1 MSMSQAEVYLFEEAA
16 NMNLTKFE
24 LGGKGYGLV
33 EMTKLGLP
41 VPPGIVIT
49 TRMCNEYFKR
59 GKKLWPELQNAITE
73 KVKLLEKKVG
83 KKFNDK
89 ENPLLVSVR
98 SGAPYSMPG
107 MMDTVLNLGIND
119 TVVDVIARKFRDE
132 RFAYDTYR
140 RFIQMFGKIVMKV
153 PGELFDKELEKL
165 KEELKVKSDI
175 EVTAEGWKELV
186 KRYKKV
192 IKDST
197 GKDLPQDP
205 WEQLLMA
212 VGAVFES
219 WWNPRAIEYRKI
231 YKISDELGTAV
242 NIVMMVFGNMDDR
255 SGTGVAFTRNPSTGE
270 KKLYGEFLFKAQG
283 EDVVAGIRTPMPV
296 EKLKEVMPD
305 VYRQLE
311 DIANKLE
318 QYFKDMQD
326 IEFTVESGK
335 LYMLQ
340 TRNAKRT
347 AAAAVKVAVDMVNEG
362 LISREEAV
370 LRVEPNQLQTLLYKQ
385 IDPNVKATPIAKG
398 LPASPGAAVGK
409 VVFTNEGAQE
419 MRKKGESVILVRPET
434 TPEDIVGIA
443 ESNGVLTSRGGM
455 TSHAA
460 VVTRGMGKPCVV
472 GAETIKINLEGRYFE
487 AGGQRV
493 REGDIITID
502 GTTGSVYIGELPLVE
517 PKLSGDVNTILEW
530 ADSFRRLRVR
540 ANADTPEMAAKARE
554 NKAEGIGLARTERM
568 FNAPDR
574 LALVQKMIL
583 ANTVEERKK
592 YLDQIKPLQKNDFK
606 MLFKIMKGLP
616 VTIRLLDLPL
626 HEFLPKLEEIL
637 PEVTELRITG
647 RDKKLLEEKERVL
660 RRVLELKEYNPM
672 MGQRGVRLA
681 LMYPEIYEMQV
692 AAIFEAAIEV
702 LNEEG
707 EAPIVEVMISQVA
720 EAEELRRAREIVTRV
735 AEETMNR
742 YGKRIK
748 YKVGTMIET
757 PRAALTA
764 SKLAKHADFFSFG
777 TNDLT
782 QATFAFS
789 RDDVEAKFMPY
800 YLDNKILPS
809 DPFSTLDP
817 DGVGRL
823 VEMGSREG
831 KQSNPELEVGVC
843 GEAGGDPD
851 SIEIFNRYDI
861 DYVSASPY
869 RIPIARLAAAQ
880 AELKK
885 KLSATTTA

>member
-1 MSMSQAEVYLFEEAA
+1 MSNVEVYLFEEAA
-16 NMNLTKFE
+16 PLNLTKFE

-41 VPPGIVIT
+41 VPPGVVIT

-59 GKKLWPELQNAITE
+59 GKTLWPELQDAITQ
-73 KVKLLEKKVG
+73 KVKILENKVG
-83 KKFNDK
+83 KHFNDK
-89 ENPLLVSVR
+89 NNPLLVSVR

-119 TVVDVIARKFRDE
+119 MVVDVVAKKFGDE

-140 RFIQMFGKIVMKV
+140 RFIQLFGKIVMRV
-153 PGELFDKELEKL
+153 PGELFDRELEKL
-165 KEELKVKSDI
+165 KDELKVKNDI
-175 EVTAEGWKELV
+175 EVSANGWKELV
-186 KRYKKV
+186 KRYKKI

-205 WEQLLMA
+205 WEQLFMA

-219 WWNPRAIEYRKI
+219 WWNQRAIEYRKI
-231 YKISDELGTAV
+231 YKIPDELGTAV

-255 SGTGVAFTRNPSTGE
+255 SGTGVAFTRDPSTGE
-270 KKLYGEFLFKAQG
+270 KKLYGEFLLKAQG
-283 EDVVAGIRTPMPV
+283 EDVVAGIRTPVPV
-296 EKLKEVMPD
+296 EKLRDIMPEA
-305 VYRQLE
+305 YRQLE
-311 DIANKLE
+311 DISRKLE
-318 QYFKDMQD
+318 QYFKDIQD

-347 AAAAVKVAVDMVNEG
+347 AAAAVKAAIDMVNEG
-362 LISREEAV
+362 LISREDAV
-370 LRVEPNQLQTLLYKQ
+370 LRIEPNQIQTLLYKQ
-385 IDPNVKATPIAKG
+385 IDPNLKTSPIAKG

-409 VVFTNEGAQE
+409 VIFTNERAQE
-419 MRKKGESVILVRPET
+419 LKKNGEKVVLVRPET
-434 TPEDIVGIA
+434 TPEDIAGIA
-443 ESNGVLTSRGGM
+443 AADGVLTSRGGM

-460 VVTRGMGKPCVV
+460 VVTRGMGKPCIV
-472 GAETIKINLEGRYFE
+472 GAESIKINMDKKYFE
-487 AGGQRV
+487 AGGKTIK
-493 REGDIITID
+493 EGDIITID
-502 GTTGSVYIGELPLVE
+502 GTTGGVFVGELPLVE
-517 PKLSGDVNTILEW
+517 PKLSGGVAQILEW
-530 ADSFRRLRVR
+530 ADGFRRLKVR

-554 NKAEGIGLARTERM
+554 NMAEGIGLARTERM

-583 ANTVEERKK
+583 SDTPDERKK
-592 YLDQIKPLQKNDFK
+592 YLNQIKPLQKNDFK
-606 MLFKIMKGLP
+606 ALFKIMKGLP
-616 VTIRLLDLPL
+616 VTIRLLDMPL

-647 RDKKLLEEKERVL
+647 RDKKLLAEKERVL
-660 RRVLELKEYNPM
+660 KRVMELKEYNPM

-692 AAIFEAAIEV
+692 AAIFEAALEV
-702 LNEEG
+702 QKEEG
-707 EAPIVEVMISQVA
+707 EAPIVEVMISQLA
-720 EAEELRRAREIVTRV
+720 EAEELRRAREIVMRV
-735 AEETMNR
+735 AEETMKTSGR
-742 YGKRIK
+742 SLK
-748 YKVGTMIET
+748 YKIGTMIET

-764 SKLAKHADFFSFG
+764 SKIAKYADFFSFG

-789 RDDVEAKFMPY
+789 RDDVEAKFIPFY
-800 YLDNKILPS
+800 VDNKVIPA
-809 DPFSTLDP
+809 DPFSTLDA

-823 VEMGSREG
+823 VAIGSKEG
-831 KQSNPELEVGVC
+831 KEANPELEVGVC
-843 GEAGGDPD
+843 GETGGDPD
-851 SIEIFNRYDI
+851 SIEKFNSLDV

-869 RIPIARLAAAQ
+869 RVPIARLAAAQ

-885 KLSATTTA
+885 KHKTSTTA

>member
-1 MSMSQAEVYLFEEAA
+1 MSNVEVYLFEEAA
-16 NMNLTKFE
+16 PLNLTKFE

-41 VPPGIVIT
+41 VPPGVVIT

-59 GKKLWPELQNAITE
+59 GKTLWPELQDTITQ
-73 KVKLLEKKVG
+73 KVKILENKVG
-83 KKFNDK
+83 KHFNDK
-89 ENPLLVSVR
+89 NNPLLVSVR

-119 TVVDVIARKFRDE
+119 KVVDVVAKKFGDE

-140 RFIQMFGKIVMKV
+140 RFIQLFGKIVMRV
-153 PGELFDKELEKL
+153 PGELFDRELEKL
-165 KEELKVKSDI
+165 KDELKVKNDI
-175 EVTAEGWKELV
+175 EVSANGWKELV
-186 KRYKKV
+186 KRYKKI
-192 IKDST
+192 IKDNT

-205 WEQLLMA
+205 WEQLFMA

-219 WWNPRAIEYRKI
+219 WWNQRAIEYRKI
-231 YKISDELGTAV
+231 YKIPDELGTAV

-255 SGTGVAFTRNPSTGE
+255 SGTGVAFTRDPSTGE
-270 KKLYGEFLFKAQG
+270 KKLYGEFLLKAQG
-283 EDVVAGIRTPMPV
+283 EDVVAGIRTPVPV
-296 EKLKEVMPD
+296 EKLRDIMPEA
-305 VYRQLE
+305 YRQLE
-311 DIANKLE
+311 DISRKLE
-318 QYFKDMQD
+318 QYFKDIQD

-347 AAAAVKVAVDMVNEG
+347 AAAAVKAAIDMVNEG
-362 LISREEAV
+362 LISREDAV
-370 LRVEPNQLQTLLYKQ
+370 LRIEPNQIQTLLYKQ
-385 IDPNVKATPIAKG
+385 IDPNLKASPIAKG

-409 VVFTNEGAQE
+409 VIFTNERAQE
-419 MRKKGESVILVRPET
+419 LKKNGEKVVLVRPET
-434 TPEDIVGIA
+434 TPEDIAGIA
-443 ESNGVLTSRGGM
+443 AADGVLTSRGGM

-460 VVTRGMGKPCVV
+460 VVTRGMGKPCIV
-472 GAETIKINLEGRYFE
+472 GAESIKINMDKKYFE
-487 AGGQRV
+487 AGGKTV
-493 REGDIITID
+493 KEGDIITID
-502 GTTGSVYIGELPLVE
+502 GTTGGVFVGELPLVE
-517 PKLSGDVNTILEW
+517 PKLSGGVAQILEW
-530 ADSFRRLRVR
+530 ADGFRRLKVR

-583 ANTVEERKK
+583 SDTPDERKK
-592 YLDQIKPLQKNDFK
+592 YLNQIKPLQKNDFK
-606 MLFKIMKGLP
+606 ALFKIMKGLP
-616 VTIRLLDLPL
+616 VTIRLLDMPL

-647 RDKKLLEEKERVL
+647 RDKKLLAEKERVL
-660 RRVLELKEYNPM
+660 KRVMELKEYNPM

-692 AAIFEAAIEV
+692 AAIFEAALEV
-702 LNEEG
+702 QKEEG
-707 EAPIVEVMISQVA
+707 EAPIVEVMISQLA

-735 AEETMNR
+735 AEETMKASGR
-742 YGKRIK
+742 SLK
-748 YKVGTMIET
+748 YKIGTMIET

-764 SKLAKHADFFSFG
+764 SKIAKYADFFSFG

-789 RDDVEAKFMPY
+789 RDDVEAKFIPFY
-800 YLDNKILPS
+800 VDNKVIPA
-809 DPFSTLDP
+809 DPFSTLDA

-823 VEMGSREG
+823 VAIGSKEG
-831 KQSNPELEVGVC
+831 KEANPELEVGVC
-843 GEAGGDPD
+843 GETGGDPD
-851 SIEIFNRYDI
+851 SIEKFNSLDV

-869 RIPIARLAAAQ
+869 RVPIARLAAAQ

-885 KLSATTTA
+885 KHKTSTTA

>member
-1 MSMSQAEVYLFEEAA
+1 VYLFEEAA
-16 NMNLTKFE
+16 PLNLTKFE

-41 VPPGIVIT
+41 VPPGVVIT

-59 GKKLWPELQNAITE
+59 GKTLWPELQDAITQ
-73 KVKLLEKKVG
+73 KVKILENKVG
-83 KKFNDK
+83 KHFNDK
-89 ENPLLVSVR
+89 NNPLLVSVR

-119 TVVDVIARKFRDE
+119 MVVDVVAKKFGDE

-140 RFIQMFGKIVMKV
+140 RFIQLFGKIVMRV
-153 PGELFDKELEKL
+153 PGELFDRELERL
-165 KEELKVKSDI
+165 KDELKVKNDI
-175 EVTAEGWKELV
+175 EVSANGWKELV
-186 KRYKKV
+186 KRYKKI

-205 WEQLLMA
+205 WEQLFMA

-219 WWNPRAIEYRKI
+219 WWNQRAIEYRKI
-231 YKISDELGTAV
+231 YKIPDELGTAV

-255 SGTGVAFTRNPSTGE
+255 SGTGVAFTRDPSTGE
-270 KKLYGEFLFKAQG
+270 KKLYGEFLLKAQG
-283 EDVVAGIRTPMPV
+283 EDVVAGIRTPVPV
-296 EKLKEVMPD
+296 EKLRDIMPEA
-305 VYRQLE
+305 YRQLE
-311 DIANKLE
+311 DISRKLE
-318 QYFKDMQD
+318 QYFKDIQD

-347 AAAAVKVAVDMVNEG
+347 AAAAVKAAIDMVNEG
-362 LISREEAV
+362 LISREDAV
-370 LRVEPNQLQTLLYKQ
+370 LRIEPNQIQTLLYKQ
-385 IDPNVKATPIAKG
+385 IDPNLKTSPIAKG

-409 VVFTNEGAQE
+409 VIFTNERAQE
-419 MRKKGESVILVRPET
+419 LKKNGEKVVLVRPET
-434 TPEDIVGIA
+434 TPEDIAGIA
-443 ESNGVLTSRGGM
+443 AADGVLTSRGGM

-460 VVTRGMGKPCVV
+460 VVTRGMGKPCIV
-472 GAETIKINLEGRYFE
+472 GAESIKINMDKKYFE
-487 AGGQRV
+487 AGGKTIK
-493 REGDIITID
+493 EGDIITID
-502 GTTGSVYIGELPLVE
+502 GTTGGVFVGELPLVE
-517 PKLSGDVNTILEW
+517 PKLSGGVAQILEW
-530 ADSFRRLRVR
+530 ADGFRRLKVR

-554 NKAEGIGLARTERM
+554 NMAEGIGLARTERM

-583 ANTVEERKK
+583 SDTPDERKK
-592 YLDQIKPLQKNDFK
+592 YLNQIKPLQKNDFK
-606 MLFKIMKGLP
+606 ALFKIMKGLP
-616 VTIRLLDLPL
+616 VTIRLLDMPL

-647 RDKKLLEEKERVL
+647 RDKKLLAEKERVL
-660 RRVLELKEYNPM
+660 KRVMELKEYNPM

-692 AAIFEAAIEV
+692 AAIFEAALEV
-702 LNEEG
+702 QKEEG
-707 EAPIVEVMISQVA
+707 EAPIVEVMISQLA
-720 EAEELRRAREIVTRV
+720 EAEELRRAREIVMRV
-735 AEETMNR
+735 AEETMKASGR
-742 YGKRIK
+742 SLK
-748 YKVGTMIET
+748 YKIGTMIET

-764 SKLAKHADFFSFG
+764 SKIAKYADFFSFG

-789 RDDVEAKFMPY
+789 RDDVEAKFIPFY
-800 YLDNKILPS
+800 VDNKVIPA
-809 DPFSTLDP
+809 DPFSTLDA

-823 VEMGSREG
+823 VAIGSKEG
-831 KQSNPELEVGVC
+831 KEANPELEVGVC
-843 GEAGGDPD
+843 GETGGDPD
-851 SIEIFNRYDI
+851 SIEKFNSLDV

-869 RIPIARLAAAQ
+869 RVPIARLAAAQ

-885 KLSATTTA
+885 KHKTSTTA

>member
-1 MSMSQAEVYLFEEAA
+1 MSNVEVYLFEEAA
-16 NMNLTKFE
+16 PLNLTKFE

-41 VPPGIVIT
+41 VPPGVVIT

-59 GKKLWPELQNAITE
+59 GKTLWPELQDAITQ
-73 KVKLLEKKVG
+73 KVKILENKVG
-83 KKFNDK
+83 KHFNDK
-89 ENPLLVSVR
+89 NNPLLVSVR

-119 TVVDVIARKFRDE
+119 MVVDVVAKKFGDE

-140 RFIQMFGKIVMKV
+140 RFIQLFGKIVMRV
-153 PGELFDKELEKL
+153 PGELFDKELERL
-165 KEELKVKSDI
+165 KDELKVKNDI
-175 EVTAEGWKELV
+175 EVSANGWKELV
-186 KRYKKV
+186 KRYKKI

-205 WEQLLMA
+205 WEQLFMA

-219 WWNPRAIEYRKI
+219 WWNQRAIEYRKI
-231 YKISDELGTAV
+231 YKIPDELGTAV

-255 SGTGVAFTRNPSTGE
+255 SGTGVAFTRDPSTGE
-270 KKLYGEFLFKAQG
+270 KKLYGEFLLKAQG
-283 EDVVAGIRTPMPV
+283 EDVVAGIRTPVPV
-296 EKLKEVMPD
+296 EKLRDIMPEA
-305 VYRQLE
+305 YRQLE
-311 DIANKLE
+311 DISRKLE
-318 QYFKDMQD
+318 QYFKDIQD

-347 AAAAVKVAVDMVNEG
+347 AAAAVKAAIDMVNEG
-362 LISREEAV
+362 LISREDAV
-370 LRVEPNQLQTLLYKQ
+370 LRIEPNQIQTLLYKQ
-385 IDPNVKATPIAKG
+385 IDPNLKTSPIAKG

-409 VVFTNEGAQE
+409 VIFTNERAQE
-419 MRKKGESVILVRPET
+419 LKKNGEKVVLVRPET
-434 TPEDIVGIA
+434 TPEDIAGIA
-443 ESNGVLTSRGGM
+443 AADGVLTSRGGM

-460 VVTRGMGKPCVV
+460 VVTRGMGKPCIV
-472 GAETIKINLEGRYFE
+472 GAESIKINMDKKYFE
-487 AGGQRV
+487 AGGKTIK
-493 REGDIITID
+493 EGDIITID
-502 GTTGSVYIGELPLVE
+502 GTTGGVFVGELPLVE
-517 PKLSGDVNTILEW
+517 PKLSGGVAQILEW
-530 ADSFRRLRVR
+530 ADGFRRLKVR

-554 NKAEGIGLARTERM
+554 NMAEGIGLARTERM

-583 ANTVEERKK
+583 SDTPDERKK
-592 YLDQIKPLQKNDFK
+592 YLNQIKPLQKNDFK
-606 MLFKIMKGLP
+606 ALFKIMKGLP
-616 VTIRLLDLPL
+616 VTIRLLDMPL

-647 RDKKLLEEKERVL
+647 RDKKLLAEKERVL
-660 RRVLELKEYNPM
+660 KRVMELKEYNPM

-692 AAIFEAAIEV
+692 AAIFEAALEV
-702 LNEEG
+702 QKEEG
-707 EAPIVEVMISQVA
+707 EAPIVEVMISQLA
-720 EAEELRRAREIVTRV
+720 EAEELRRAREIVMRV
-735 AEETMNR
+735 AEETMKASGR
-742 YGKRIK
+742 SLK
-748 YKVGTMIET
+748 YKIGTMIET

-764 SKLAKHADFFSFG
+764 SKIAKYADFFSFG

-789 RDDVEAKFMPY
+789 RDDVEAKFIPFY
-800 YLDNKILPS
+800 VDNKVIPA
-809 DPFSTLDP
+809 DPFSTLDA

-823 VEMGSREG
+823 VAIGSKEG
-831 KQSNPELEVGVC
+831 KEANPELEVGVC
-843 GEAGGDPD
+843 GETGGDPD
-851 SIEIFNRYDI
+851 SIEKFNSLDV

-869 RIPIARLAAAQ
+869 RVPIARLAAAQ

-885 KLSATTTA
+885 KHKTSTTA

>member
-1 MSMSQAEVYLFEEAA
+1 MSNVEVYLFEEAA
-16 NMNLTKFE
+16 PLNLTKFE

-41 VPPGIVIT
+41 VPPGVVIT

-59 GKKLWPELQNAITE
+59 GKTLWPELQDAITQ
-73 KVKLLEKKVG
+73 KVKMLENKVG
-83 KKFNDK
+83 KHFNDK
-89 ENPLLVSVR
+89 NNPLLVSVR

-119 TVVDVIARKFRDE
+119 VVVDVVAKKFGDE

-140 RFIQMFGKIVMKV
+140 RFIQLFGKIVMRV

-165 KEELKVKSDI
+165 KDELKVKNDI
-175 EVTAEGWKELV
+175 EVSANGWKELV
-186 KRYKKV
+186 KRYKKI
-192 IKDST
+192 IKDNT

-205 WEQLLMA
+205 WEQLFMA

-219 WWNPRAIEYRKI
+219 WWNQRAIEYRKI
-231 YKISDELGTAV
+231 YKIPDELGTAV

-255 SGTGVAFTRNPSTGE
+255 SGTGVAFTRDPSTGE
-270 KKLYGEFLFKAQG
+270 KKLYGEFLLKAQG
-283 EDVVAGIRTPMPV
+283 EDVVAGIRTPVPV
-296 EKLKEVMPD
+296 EKLRDIMPEA
-305 VYRQLE
+305 YRQLE
-311 DIANKLE
+311 DISRKLE
-318 QYFKDMQD
+318 QYFKDIQD

-347 AAAAVKVAVDMVNEG
+347 AAAAVKAAIDMVNEG
-362 LISREEAV
+362 LISREDAV
-370 LRVEPNQLQTLLYKQ
+370 LRIEPNQIQTLLYKQ
-385 IDPNVKATPIAKG
+385 IDPNLKASPIAKG

-409 VVFTNEGAQE
+409 VIFTNERAQE
-419 MRKKGESVILVRPET
+419 LKKNGEKVVLVRPET
-434 TPEDIVGIA
+434 TPEDIAGIA
-443 ESNGVLTSRGGM
+443 AADGVLTSRGGM

-460 VVTRGMGKPCVV
+460 VVTRGMGKPCIV
-472 GAETIKINLEGRYFE
+472 GAESIKINMDKKYFE
-487 AGGQRV
+487 AGGKMV
-493 REGDIITID
+493 KEGDIITID
-502 GTTGSVYIGELPLVE
+502 GTTGGVFVGELPLVE
-517 PKLSGDVNTILEW
+517 PKLSGGVAQILEW
-530 ADSFRRLRVR
+530 ADGFRRLKVR

-583 ANTVEERKK
+583 SDTPDERKK
-592 YLDQIKPLQKNDFK
+592 YLNQIKPLQKNDFK
-606 MLFKIMKGLP
+606 ALFKIMKGLP
-616 VTIRLLDLPL
+616 VTIRLLDMPL

-647 RDKKLLEEKERVL
+647 RDKKLLAEKERVL
-660 RRVLELKEYNPM
+660 KRVMELKEYNPM

-692 AAIFEAAIEV
+692 AAIFEAALEV
-702 LNEEG
+702 QKEEG
-707 EAPIVEVMISQVA
+707 EAPIVEVMISQLA
-720 EAEELRRAREIVTRV
+720 EAEELRRAREIVMRV
-735 AEETMNR
+735 AEETMKASGR
-742 YGKRIK
+742 SLK
-748 YKVGTMIET
+748 YKIGTMIET

-764 SKLAKHADFFSFG
+764 SKIAKYADFFSFG

-789 RDDVEAKFMPY
+789 RDDVEAKFIPFY
-800 YLDNKILPS
+800 VDNKVIPA
-809 DPFSTLDP
+809 DPFSTLDA

-823 VEMGSREG
+823 VAIGSKEG
-831 KQSNPELEVGVC
+831 KEANPELEVGVC
-843 GEAGGDPD
+843 GETGGDPD
-851 SIEIFNRYDI
+851 SIEKFNSLDV

-869 RIPIARLAAAQ
+869 RVPIARLAAAQ

-885 KLSATTTA
+885 KHKTSTTA

>member
-1 MSMSQAEVYLFEEAA
+1 MSQVEVYLFEEAA
-16 NMNLTKFE
+16 PLNLTKFE

-41 VPPGIVIT
+41 VPPGVVIT

-89 ENPLLVSVR
+89 DNPLLVSVR

-119 TVVDVIARKFRDE
+119 TVVDIIARKFGDE

-140 RFIQMFGKIVMKV
+140 RFIQLFGKIVMKV
-153 PGELFDKELEKL
+153 PGELFDKELDRL
-165 KEELKVKSDI
+165 KDELKVKNDI
-175 EVTAEGWKELV
+175 EVSADGWKELV

-192 IKDST
+192 IKDNT
-197 GKDLPQDP
+197 GKELPQDP
-205 WEQLLMA
+205 WDQLFMA

-219 WWNPRAIEYRKI
+219 WWNQRAIDYRKI

-242 NIVMMVFGNMDDR
+242 NIVMMVFGNMDDK

-270 KKLYGEFLFKAQG
+270 KKLYGEFLLKAQG
-283 EDVVAGIRTPMPV
+283 EDVVAGIRTPVPV
-296 EKLKEVMPD
+296 EKLREIMPD
-305 VYRQLE
+305 AYRQLE
-311 DIANKLE
+311 DIAKKLE

-347 AAAAVKVAVDMVNEG
+347 AAAAVKVAIDMVNEG
-362 LISREEAV
+362 LIGREDAV

-385 IDPNVKATPIAKG
+385 IDPNANATSIAKG
-398 LPASPGAAVGK
+398 LAASPGAAVGK

-419 MRKKGESVILVRPET
+419 LRKKGESVILVRPET

-460 VVTRGMGKPCVV
+460 VVTRGMGKPCIV
-472 GAETIKINLEGRYFE
+472 GAETIKINMEGRYFE

-493 REGDIITID
+493 KEGDIITID
-502 GTTGSVYIGELPLVE
+502 GTTGNVFIGELPLVE
-517 PKLSGDVNTILEW
+517 PKLSGDVGKILEW

-574 LALVQKMIL
+574 LTLVQKMIL
-583 ANTVEERKK
+583 SDTLEERKK

-606 MLFKIMKGLP
+606 MLFKIMKGQP

-647 RDKKLLEEKERVL
+647 KDKKLLAEKEKVL
-660 RRVLELKEYNPM
+660 KRVLELKEYNPM

-692 AAIFEAAIEV
+692 AAIIEAAIDV
-702 LNEEG
+702 LKEDG
-707 EAPIVEVMISQVA
+707 EAPIVEIMISQVA

-735 AEETMNR
+735 AEETMKAS
-742 YGKRIK
+742 GEKIK

-757 PRAALTA
+757 PRAALTG
-764 SKLAKHADFFSFG
+764 SKLAKYADFFSFG

-789 RDDVEAKFMPY
+789 RDDVEAKFIPFY
-800 YLDNKILPS
+800 VDNKVLPA
-809 DPFSTLDP
+809 DPFSTLDA

-823 VEMGSREG
+823 VAIGSKEG
-831 KQSNPELEVGVC
+831 KQGNPELEVGVC
-843 GEAGGDPD
+843 GETGGDPD
-851 SIEIFNRYDI
+851 SIEKFNSFDI

-869 RIPIARLAAAQ
+869 RVPIARLAAAQ

-885 KLSATTTA
+885 KHSSATTA

>member
-1 MSMSQAEVYLFEEAA
+1 MSNVEVYLFEEAA
-16 NMNLTKFE
+16 PLNLTKFE

-41 VPPGIVIT
+41 VPPGVVIT

-59 GKKLWPELQNAITE
+59 GKTLWPELQDAITQ
-73 KVKLLEKKVG
+73 KVKILENKVG
-83 KKFNDK
+83 KHFNDK
-89 ENPLLVSVR
+89 NNPLLVSVR

-119 TVVDVIARKFRDE
+119 MVVDVVAKKFGDE

-140 RFIQMFGKIVMKV
+140 RFIQLFGKIVMRV
-153 PGELFDKELEKL
+153 PGELFDRELEKL
-165 KEELKVKSDI
+165 KDELKVKNDI
-175 EVTAEGWKELV
+175 EVSANGWKELV
-186 KRYKKV
+186 KRYKKI

-205 WEQLLMA
+205 WEQLFMA

-219 WWNPRAIEYRKI
+219 WWNQRAIEYRKI
-231 YKISDELGTAV
+231 YKIPDELGTAV

-255 SGTGVAFTRNPSTGE
+255 SGTGVAFTRDPSTGE
-270 KKLYGEFLFKAQG
+270 KKLYGEFLLKAQG
-283 EDVVAGIRTPMPV
+283 EDVVAGIRTPVPV
-296 EKLKEVMPD
+296 EKLRDIMPEA
-305 VYRQLE
+305 YRQLE
-311 DIANKLE
+311 DISRKLE
-318 QYFKDMQD
+318 QYFKDIQD

-347 AAAAVKVAVDMVNEG
+347 AAAAVKAAIDMVNEG
-362 LISREEAV
+362 LISREDAV
-370 LRVEPNQLQTLLYKQ
+370 LRIEPNQIQTLLYKQ
-385 IDPNVKATPIAKG
+385 IDPNLKTSPIAKG

-409 VVFTNEGAQE
+409 VIFTNERAQE
-419 MRKKGESVILVRPET
+419 LKKNGEKVVLVRPET
-434 TPEDIVGIA
+434 TPEDIAGIA
-443 ESNGVLTSRGGM
+443 AADGVLTSRGGM

-460 VVTRGMGKPCVV
+460 VVTRGMGKPCIV
-472 GAETIKINLEGRYFE
+472 GAESIKINMDKKYFE
-487 AGGQRV
+487 AGGKTIK
-493 REGDIITID
+493 EGDIITID
-502 GTTGSVYIGELPLVE
+502 GTTGGVFVGELPLVE
-517 PKLSGDVNTILEW
+517 PKLSGGVAQILEW
-530 ADSFRRLRVR
+530 ADGFRRLKVR

-554 NKAEGIGLARTERM
+554 NMAEGIGLARTERM

-583 ANTVEERKK
+583 SDTPDERKK
-592 YLDQIKPLQKNDFK
+592 YLNQIKPLQKNDFK
-606 MLFKIMKGLP
+606 ALFKIMKGLP
-616 VTIRLLDLPL
+616 VTIRLLDMPL

-647 RDKKLLEEKERVL
+647 RDKKLLAEKERVL
-660 RRVLELKEYNPM
+660 KRVMELKEYNPM

-692 AAIFEAAIEV
+692 AAIFEAALEV
-702 LNEEG
+702 QKEEG
-707 EAPIVEVMISQVA
+707 EAPIVEVMISQLA
-720 EAEELRRAREIVTRV
+720 EAEELRRAREIVMRV
-735 AEETMNR
+735 AEETMKASGR
-742 YGKRIK
+742 SLK
-748 YKVGTMIET
+748 YKIGTMIET

-764 SKLAKHADFFSFG
+764 SKIAKYADFFSFG

-789 RDDVEAKFMPY
+789 RDDVEAKFIPFY
-800 YLDNKILPS
+800 VDNKVIPA
-809 DPFSTLDP
+809 DPFSTLDA

-823 VEMGSREG
+823 VAIGSKEG
-831 KQSNPELEVGVC
+831 KEANPELEVGVC
-843 GEAGGDPD
+843 GETGGDPD
-851 SIEIFNRYDI
+851 SIEKFNSLDV

-869 RIPIARLAAAQ
+869 RVPIARLAAAQ

-885 KLSATTTA
+885 KHKTSTTA

>member
-1 MSMSQAEVYLFEEAA
+1 MSNVEVYLFEEAA
-16 NMNLTKFE
+16 PLNLTKFE

-41 VPPGIVIT
+41 VPPGVVIT

-59 GKKLWPELQNAITE
+59 GKTLWPELQGAITQ
-73 KVKLLEKKVG
+73 KVKILENKVG
-83 KKFNDK
+83 KHFNDK
-89 ENPLLVSVR
+89 NNPLLVSVR

-119 TVVDVIARKFRDE
+119 MVVDVVAKKFGDE

-140 RFIQMFGKIVMKV
+140 RFIQLFGKIVMRV

-165 KEELKVKSDI
+165 KDELKVKNDI
-175 EVTAEGWKELV
+175 EVSANGWKELV
-186 KRYKKV
+186 KRYKRI
-192 IKDST
+192 IKDNT
-197 GKDLPQDP
+197 GKELPQDP
-205 WEQLLMA
+205 WEQLFMA

-219 WWNPRAIEYRKI
+219 WWNQRAIEYRKI
-231 YKISDELGTAV
+231 YKIPDELGTAV

-255 SGTGVAFTRNPSTGE
+255 SGTGVAFTRDPSTGE
-270 KKLYGEFLFKAQG
+270 KKLYGEFLLKAQG
-283 EDVVAGIRTPMPV
+283 EDVVAGIRTPVPV
-296 EKLKEVMPD
+296 EKLRDIMPEA
-305 VYRQLE
+305 YRQLE
-311 DIANKLE
+311 DISRKLE
-318 QYFKDMQD
+318 QYFKDIQD

-347 AAAAVKVAVDMVNEG
+347 AAAAVKAAIDMVNEG
-362 LISREEAV
+362 LISREDAV
-370 LRVEPNQLQTLLYKQ
+370 LRIEPNQVQTLLYKQ
-385 IDPNVKATPIAKG
+385 IDPNLKASPIAKG

-409 VVFTNEGAQE
+409 VIFTNERAQE
-419 MRKKGESVILVRPET
+419 LKKIGEKVVLVRPET
-434 TPEDIVGIA
+434 TPEDIAGIA
-443 ESNGVLTSRGGM
+443 AADGVLTSRGGM

-460 VVTRGMGKPCVV
+460 VVTRGMGKPCIV
-472 GAETIKINLEGRYFE
+472 GAESIKINMDKKYFE
-487 AGGQRV
+487 AGGKTV
-493 REGDIITID
+493 KEGDIITID
-502 GTTGSVYIGELPLVE
+502 GTTGGVFVGELPLVE
-517 PKLSGDVNTILEW
+517 PKLSGGVAQILEW
-530 ADSFRRLRVR
+530 ADGFRRLKVR

-583 ANTVEERKK
+583 SDTPDERKK
-592 YLDQIKPLQKNDFK
+592 YLNQIKPLQKNDFK
-606 MLFKIMKGLP
+606 ALFKIMKGLP
-616 VTIRLLDLPL
+616 VTIRLLDMPL

-647 RDKKLLEEKERVL
+647 RDNKLLAEKERVL
-660 RRVLELKEYNPM
+660 KRVMELKEYNPM

-692 AAIFEAAIEV
+692 AAIFEAALEV
-702 LNEEG
+702 LKEEG
-707 EAPIVEVMISQVA
+707 EAPIVEVMISQLA

-735 AEETMNR
+735 AEETMKASER
-742 YGKRIK
+742 SLK
-748 YKVGTMIET
+748 YKIGTMIET

-764 SKLAKHADFFSFG
+764 SKIAKYADFFSFG

-789 RDDVEAKFMPY
+789 RDDVEAKFIPFY
-800 YLDNKILPS
+800 VDNKVIPA
-809 DPFSTLDP
+809 DPFSTLDA

-823 VEMGSREG
+823 VAIGSKEG
-831 KQSNPELEVGVC
+831 KEANPELEVGVC
-843 GEAGGDPD
+843 GETGGDPD
-851 SIEIFNRYDI
+851 SIEKFNSIDV

-869 RIPIARLAAAQ
+869 RVPIARLAAAQ

-885 KLSATTTA
+885 KHKASTTA